1 MNIDSSASTAEFDRF
16 MQANADVVELETFIV
31 DVNGHAL
38 GKRIPIAQGRR
49 TFESGISFSACAPI
63 LDCQGR
69 GHDPA
74 GIGGSDGDPDG
85 TALPLADNLCRVPWA
100 KAPTAQV
107 MCEMRRF
114 DTRAPLWFD
123 PRVILQRVI
132 SECAAQGIRAVVAC
146 ELEFYLV
153 DRGRTEQGKLKLAA
167 NSRTRAAP
175 RRPMN
180 LSLECLEDSADFLS
194 QVVTAAKAQSIP
206 LAGSVAEYGLG
217 QYEVN
222 LRHVPDPLLAADHAV
237 LLKRLVRGIARTNG
251 IDATFMAKPFLDQP
265 GSGLHVHI
273 SLIDEEGGSRFSA
286 PGGDELLQE
295 AVAGMQVLMFDSI
308 ALFAPNFNSHRRF
321 MGPFVPTAATWGYNN
336 RTVAMRIPAAGG
348 PDLRIEHRVAG
359 ADASP
364 HLVVAAILAGVLHG
378 ITNRLRPSAPTYG
391 CAQGGQD
398 PVFPAGLLNA
408 LERMERSDVLSQYIP
423 KPYIEA
429 YAQLKRGEYHALCAQ
444 MSPRELDFYA

>member
-1 MNIDSSASTAEFDRF
+1 MNSDNHASTAEFDRF
-16 MQANADVVELETFIV
+16 VQTNADIAELETFIV

-49 TFESGISFSACAPI
+49 TFGSGISFSACAPI
-63 LDCQGR
+63 LDCRGR

-85 TALPLADNLCRVPWA
+85 IALPLADSLCRVPWA

-107 MCEMRRF
+107 MCAMQTF
-114 DTRAPLWFD
+114 DSRAPLWFD
-123 PRVILQRVI
+123 PRVVLQGVL

-153 DRGRTEQGKLKLAA
+153 DRIRTEEGKLKLAA
-167 NSRTRAAP
+167 NARTHAAP

-180 LSLECLEDSADFLS
+180 LSLECLEDNADFLS
-194 QVVTAAKAQSIP
+194 QVVTAARVQRIP

-237 LLKRLVRGIARTNG
+237 LLKRLVRGIARANDM
-251 IDATFMAKPFLDQP
+251 DATFMAKPFLDQP

-273 SLIDEEGGSRFSA
+273 SLIDEEGDSRFSA
-286 PGGDELLQE
+286 PGGDELLQQ
-295 AVAGMQVLMFDSI
+295 AVAGMQALMFDSI

-321 MGPFVPTAATWGYNN
+321 SGPFVPTTATWGYNN
-336 RTVAMRIPAAGG
+336 RSVAMRIPAAGG

-364 HLVVAAILAGVLHG
+364 HLVVAAILAAVLHG
-378 ITNRLRPSAPTYG
+378 ITNRLQPSAPTYG
-391 CAQGGQD
+391 RVQGGRD
-398 PVFPAGLLNA
+398 PSFPTGLLNA
-408 LERMERSDVLSQYIP
+408 LDRMERSSALSQYLS

-429 YAQLKRGEYHALCAQ
+429 YAHLKRGEYDALCAQ
-444 MSPRELDFYA
+444 LSPRELDFYA